1 MFSYVLQIVGTEWI
15 WIIFLVVFLLFGSKK
30 LPELSRAIGKA
41 MGDLQRGREE
51 IEREFRLATSIP
63 KPQPLPENL
72 KESPQ
77 SSRLAKAAEN
87 IELESKGKSDE
98 ELRKEIIR
106 FMSDEGIA
114 KKEEPADKQTASAAT
129 KSEPKPNQQSV

>member
-1 MFSYVLQIVGTEWI
+1 MFSYVLQIVGTEWM

-41 MGDLQRGREE
+41 MGEFQRGREE
-51 IEREFRLATSIP
+51 IERELRLATSIP

-72 KESPQ
+72 KESPP

-87 IELESKGKSDE
+87 IGLESKGKSDE
-98 ELRKEIIR
+98 DLRKEIIR
-106 FMSDEGIA
+106 FMSDEGKA
-114 KKEEPADKQTASAAT
+114 KKEPADKQTASTAT
-129 KSEPKPNQQSV
+129 KSESKPNQ